1 MYNTHPRLRETEA
14 EGVERMYGAEEGWQ
28 GESVDADLQ
37 DDIVAALTAHDYLCK
52 IPIDRVSQHP
62 GREGR
67 RTCLPRI
74 YSQIN

>member
-14 EGVERMYGAEEGWQ
+14 EGVERMYGAEELWQ

-52 IPIDRVSQHP
+52 TPYDSQHP
-62 GREGR
+62 EREGR